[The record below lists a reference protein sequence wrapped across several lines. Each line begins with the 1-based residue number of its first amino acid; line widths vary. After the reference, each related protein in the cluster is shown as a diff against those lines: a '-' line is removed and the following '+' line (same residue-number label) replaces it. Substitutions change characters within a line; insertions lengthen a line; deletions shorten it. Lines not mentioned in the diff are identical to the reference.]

1 MSERPQSPPLG
12 GRRPARYPMLERT
25 TAFVLVA
32 VLLGVGWMAVVAYQ
46 PDVLRLPSESA
57 EVVFTL
63 SGQMDIETMAELK
76 RLIDSEANG
85 RGVVLNLRDLTLV
98 DEDGV
103 IFLER
108 CESNNVKLENCPPY
122 IREWIN
128 RQRLGS

>member
-1 MSERPQSPPLG
+1 MLRIHRSEG
-12 GRRPARYPMLERT
+12 
-25 TAFVLVA
+25 
-32 VLLGVGWMAVVAYQ
+32 
-46 PDVLRLPSESA
+46 A

-108 CESNNVKLENCPPY
+108 CESSNVKLENCPPY